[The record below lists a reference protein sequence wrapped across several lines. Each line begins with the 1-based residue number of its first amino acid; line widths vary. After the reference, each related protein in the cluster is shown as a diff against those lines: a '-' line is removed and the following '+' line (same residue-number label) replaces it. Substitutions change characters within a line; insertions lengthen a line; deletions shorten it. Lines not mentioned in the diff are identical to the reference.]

1 MVRALIRT
9 EGLSKRF
16 GNTVAVQELAL
27 EAQSGEILGLLGPN
41 GAGKT
46 TTIRMLA
53 CLISPSAGQAWVAG
67 YQVGKQD
74 AEIRQRT
81 GIVTESPGLYEA
93 LSAYRNLEF
102 YATLYG
108 VEGRRRQE
116 QIKRY
121 LNLLGLWQERHA
133 PVATFSKGM
142 KQKVS
147 ICRAL
152 IHEPAVLFLDEP
164 TAGLDP
170 EAARTVRDF
179 IADLREEGRTVLLCT
194 HNLDEADRLC
204 DRIAVLR
211 QRLLA
216 LDTPAH
222 LRARLFG
229 RRVLVTLASTAG
241 EGATG
246 GGATGEDERSRG
258 DGVAL
263 AARVAERLPFAQD
276 VRREETGI
284 SVSLRDPDVHTP
296 DLVAALVREG
306 CRIRAVT
313 EQAHSLE
320 EVYLTL
326 VQEEKR

>member
-1 MVRALIRT
+1 MIALIQT
-9 EGLSKRF
+9 VGLGKRY
-16 GNTVAVQELAL
+16 GNTVAVEGLSL
-27 EAQSGEILGLLGPN
+27 EARPGEILGLLGPN

-67 YQVGKQD
+67 YRVGEGGAQ
-74 AEIRQRT
+74 IRQRT
-81 GIVTESPGLYEA
+81 GIVTESPGLYET

-102 YATLYG
+102 FATLYG
-108 VEGRRRQE
+108 MEGQRRRE
-116 QIKRY
+116 QIRRY
-121 LNLLGLWQERHA
+121 LTMLELWEERHA

-142 KQKVS
+142 RQKVS

-179 IADLREEGRTVLLCT
+179 IADLREEGRTILLCT

-204 DRIAVLR
+204 DRVAVLR
-211 QRLLA
+211 QHLLA
-216 LDTPAH
+216 LDTPAR
-222 LRARLFG
+222 LRERLFG
-229 RRVLVTLASTAG
+229 RRVTVSLAS
-241 EGATG
+241 
-246 GGATGEDERSRG
+246 G
-258 DGVAL
+258 DGEA
-263 AARVAERLPFAQD
+263 AARAARIAGDLPFVQE
-276 VRREETGI
+276 VRQEAAGI
-284 SVSLRDPDVHTP
+284 SVALGDPDAHTP
-296 DLVAALVREG
+296 DLVAALAQAG

-320 EVYLTL
+320 DVYLTL
-326 VQEEKR
+326 VREEKR

>member
-1 MVRALIRT
+1 MDALIRT
-9 EGLSKRF
+9 EGLGKRY
-16 GNTVAVQELAL
+16 GDTVAVDGLTL
-27 EAQSGEILGLLGPN
+27 EARPGEILGLLGPN

-53 CLISPSAGQAWVAG
+53 CLISPSSGQAWVAG
-67 YQVGKQD
+67 HRVGERD
-74 AEIRQRT
+74 GEIRRRT
-81 GIVTESPGLYEA
+81 GIVTESPGLYET

-108 VEGRRRQE
+108 VDGQRQRE
-116 QIKRY
+116 QIRRY
-121 LNLLGLWQERHA
+121 LTMLGLWEERNA

-164 TAGLDP
+164 TTGLDP

-179 IADLREEGRTVLLCT
+179 IADLREEGRTILLCT
-194 HNLDEADRLC
+194 HNLDEADRMC

-216 LDTPAH
+216 LDTPAN
-222 LRARLFG
+222 LRERLFG
-229 RRVLVTLASTAG
+229 RRVTVTLASDD
-241 EGATG
+241 G
-246 GGATGEDERSRG
+246 GGA
-258 DGVAL
+258 AL
-263 AARVAERLPFAQD
+263 AARIAAGLSFVRDVKQERAA
-276 VRREETGI
+276 I
-284 SVSLRDPDVHTP
+284 SVALRDPDAHTP
-296 DLVAALVREG
+296 DLVKALVQGG
-306 CRIRAVT
+306 CRIRSVT

-326 VQEEKR
+326 VQEEMR